1 MNKALYLKKKL
12 FIVMLLAFVLS
23 ALSAASVYAK
33 WETLAS
39 GAKYW
44 TDNGKRATG
53 WRTIDGNKYYFGN
66 DGILRTSQWISG
78 TYYVNSKGAMVKGLV
93 DIKKVTYFFSV
104 SNGQLVKGKRLKYK
118 NKIYQ
123 TDKNGKIVKSR
134 WINKTYYAGKDGAFI
149 KGFAKIKGNLYF
161 FYRDSYKLLTS
172 RMVATKSGTYFFM
185 KDGRAVK
192 NQRVKYKNKV
202 YGFNSNFKMVKNATL
217 KIGSCIYYFGSDGVM
232 KTGLQKIN
240 GKEFYF
246 FSNGAMAVNRT
257 FTVGRYSITTDKKG
271 VIVKKTKVSVGEA
284 IAAYAQK
291 FVGNPYVWG
300 GIDPVKGADCSGF
313 CYAILGHFGFTMP
326 RVADD
331 QLHGPGK
338 VIQEKDMLPGDQ
350 IYWNQKGGSSNYA
363 CHVVIYIGNDK
374 ICHAANTKKGII
386 VQSLSEY
393 RKWMQMVGI
402 RRYWS

>member
-1 MNKALYLKKKL
+1 MNKASHLKNKL
-12 FIVMLLAFVLS
+12 FKVLVLACLFSL
-23 ALSAASVYAK
+23 LSAASVSAK
-33 WETLAS
+33 WVTSSS
-39 GAKYW
+39 GAKSW
-44 TDNGKRATG
+44 TVNGKKATG
-53 WRTIDGNKYYFGN
+53 WTTISGGKYYFDKN
-66 DGILRTSQWISG
+66 GILQTNRWIG
-78 TYYVNSKGAMVKGLV
+78 NYYVNSKGAMVKGLV
-93 DIKKVTYFFSV
+93 NINKVTYFFSV
-104 SNGQLVKGKRLKYK
+104 SNGQVVKNKNIKYK
-118 NKIYQ
+118 NNYYR
-123 TDKNGKIVKSR
+123 TDKNGKVYKNC
-134 WINKTYYAGKDGAFI
+134 WIGSNYYAGRDGAFI
-149 KGFAKIKGNLYF
+149 KGFAKIRGNLYF
-161 FYRDSYKLLTS
+161 FYRNNCKKLTS
-172 RMVATKSGTYFFM
+172 KMVATKSGTYFFM
-185 KDGRAVK
+185 KDGKAVK
-192 NQRVKYKNKV
+192 NQRVKYKNKI
-202 YGFNSNFKMVKNATL
+202 YGFNSNYKMVKKGTL
-217 KIGSCIYYFGSDGVM
+217 KIGSRIYYFGADGVM
-232 KTGLQKIN
+232 QTGLQKIN

-257 FTVGRYSITTDKKG
+257 FTVGRYSITTNSKG
-271 VIVKKTKVSVGEA
+271 VVTKKTKISVGAA

-300 GIDPVKGADCSGF
+300 GTDPVKGADCSGF

-350 IYWNQKGGSSNYA
+350 IFWNTKGGSSNYA